1 MHVQVITMVPSL
13 SNVPVTVAV
22 MVIIIIL
29 IIIILIIIII
39 IVIIIISIIIS
50 VLNHV
55 AWKKPIV
62 IRGHRLIPN
71 TKVRRLK
78 YLHENMQD
86 AV

>member
-22 MVIIIIL
+22 MVIIIL
-29 IIIILIIIII
+29 IIIILIIII

>member
-1 MHVQVITMVPSL
+1 MVPSL

-22 MVIIIIL
+22 MVIIIL
-29 IIIILIIIII
+29 IIIILIIII

>member
-1 MHVQVITMVPSL
+1 MHVQVIAMVPSL

-22 MVIIIIL
+22 MVIITIL
-29 IIIILIIIII
+29 III
-39 IVIIIISIIIS
+39 VISIIIS

-55 AWKKPIV
+55 AWKKQIV

-78 YLHENMQD
+78 YLHENKQD

>member
-1 MHVQVITMVPSL
+1 MVPSL

-22 MVIIIIL
+22 MVIITIL
-29 IIIILIIIII
+29 III
-39 IVIIIISIIIS
+39 VISIIIS